1 MSVADFPFVE
11 LNDLLSI
18 VASYFTINTGS
29 AEREADTAVQ
39 SSSRFLYRVS
49 NVNGVAFLDT
59 SRESIKIPNPASRPV
74 DLMYFTFRSNI
85 IAKTA
90 DYRTPTNR
98 QLLNFLYAY
107 PNLLVLQL
115 MFPQQ
120 HLLKLVHLLQPKNL
134 LRL

>member
-29 AEREADTAVQ
+29 AKREADTAVQ

-59 SRESIKIPNPASRPV
+59 SRESIKVPNPASRPV

-85 IAKTA
+85 LAKPA
-90 DYRTPTNR
+90 DYRTPT
-98 QLLNFLYAY
+98 
-107 PNLLVLQL
+107 
-115 MFPQQ
+115 
-120 HLLKLVHLLQPKNL
+120 KLSTLEFS
-134 LRL
+134 LRLP